1 MQHRGASAD
10 PATRRRPWTL
20 VLALAVALALL
31 LLLLRGLPTVEQEP
45 LDTSIPT
52 AVLPPPV
59 TAAEPMPERAPTVRR
74 EGPIRIVDLVSGT
87 EPVVR
92 VEVVYS
98 DGLALELNPVEVLDI
113 PEPDE
118 QTLLRYDLLGFAGF
132 EVRAAR
138 RVRFE
143 DGAWIVTIP
152 YYARLTVRT
161 QPEVLAVM
169 DPRHRIGIFL
179 RPDRMPAPEPP
190 EPGSFAAIAAATS
203 GREQSFAGQMHRI
216 ARRGGIGELTRYPCA
231 AGEIPPLL
239 IPAVGPYV
247 AGLIRITGENGYS
260 PIQLAPGEDSE
271 VFIELRQRPRLRG
284 ILLDWNGD
292 PVPNEYVIKTTWL
305 NLDDYDLGPNDNVS
319 MIMTR
324 DDDAERTVYHVTKGQ
339 VRTDHEGRFETST
352 PLGHHYALES
362 NARGSRA
369 FWNTR
374 DSGVLDPSA
383 EEVVLR
389 LEDPSGGGGIE
400 VEVLRWDGRPF
411 SEARLVAGIASD
423 MPFERQW
430 PYISLGADGKARVMG
445 MAPGDLVGISA
456 HHETLQLTAFG
467 PGPMVVPATGKI
479 RIVVP
484 REAFKDAVSDISGDG
499 SGR

>member
-1 MQHRGASAD
+1 MQHRRASAD
-10 PATRRRPWTL
+10 PATRRRPWRL
-20 VLALAVALALL
+20 VLALAAVLALI

-45 LDTSIPT
+45 VVTSLPT

-59 TAAEPMPERAPTVRR
+59 AAAEPTPERTPTVRR
-74 EGPIRIVDLVSGT
+74 EGPIRIVDLLSGT

-98 DGLALELNPVEVLDI
+98 DGLALELNPGDVLEI
-113 PEPDE
+113 PEPDD

-169 DPRHRIGIFL
+169 DPRDRIGIFL

-190 EPGSFAAIAAATS
+190 EPGSFAEIAAATS
-203 GREQSFAGQMHRI
+203 GREQSFAGQMNRI
-216 ARRGGIGELTRYPCA
+216 ARRAGIGELTRYPCA

-239 IPAVGPYV
+239 VPAVGPYV
-247 AGLIRITGENGYS
+247 AGLIRITGENGYA
-260 PIQLAPGEDSE
+260 PIELTPGEESE

-319 MIMTR
+319 MIMFQ
-324 DDDAERTVYHVTKGQ
+324 DNSANMIYHMTKGQ
-339 VRTDHEGRFETST
+339 VRTDAEGRFETWT

-411 SEARLVAGIASD
+411 SEARLVASIGD
-423 MPFERQW
+423 DVPFCRQW
-430 PYISLGADGKARVMG
+430 PYIHLGADGKSRVMG

-456 HHETLQLTAFG
+456 HHETLQGTAFG

-484 REAFKDAVSDISGDG
+484 REAFKDAVSGISGDG